1 MRRDA
6 AGTTDM
12 CYAESGSDW
21 VRRRY
26 WTREERKRWL
36 EEYAAALEGEL
47 KGVRERIQE
56 LSAA

>member
-1 MRRDA
+1 
-6 AGTTDM
+6 M